1 MKTFRNWLD
10 QAAAERRLTEIER
23 EMARIVSERSLIELV
38 LGRTAGAPAN
48 HTDAEARLPDR
59 NPGRRVPL
67 ADLIV
72 EALRPAPPQGC
83 TVGEIIR
90 YIAAKHPDRA
100 SDPRLSA
107 TISSAIGKARSTKN
121 PRIKILKRGRKGEA
135 SRYAA
140 IR

>member
-1 MKTFRNWLD
+1 MKNAGTWFDRL
-10 QAAAERRLTEIER
+10 AAERRLVEIER
-23 EMARIVSERSLIELV
+23 QLERIREERSLIELV
-38 LGRTAGAPAN
+38 LGRRSAPPAN
-48 HTDAEARLPDR
+48 QGDAEALAQAARAKR
-59 NPGRRVPL
+59 HVPL
-67 ADLIV
+67 ADLVV
-72 EALRPAPPQGC
+72 EALRAAPSEGL

-90 YIAAKHPDRA
+90 HIAAKHPDRA

-107 TISSAIGKARSTKN
+107 TVSSAIGKARSTKN